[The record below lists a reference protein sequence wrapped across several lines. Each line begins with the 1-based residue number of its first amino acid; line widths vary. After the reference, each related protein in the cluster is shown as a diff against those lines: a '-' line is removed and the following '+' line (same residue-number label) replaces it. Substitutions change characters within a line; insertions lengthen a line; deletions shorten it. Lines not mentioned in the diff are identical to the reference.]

1 MTRTSRVIRVSGRV
15 DAVPSSTTQP
25 EEEQVGSEDLDSGAS
40 SAAPRSTCSPELATT
55 SAAARRSPP
64 TSGPAASSSSLLS
77 PGLPLG
83 TLPSSAALSELQ
95 AAGAAA
101 HSALPFL
108 RGPLT
113 LLPRPLLWWPLA
125 EGMSWR
131 AREQRRRS
139 ARTWGRAW
147 CPILCSMI

>member
-1 MTRTSRVIRVSGRV
+1 

-25 EEEQVGSEDLDSGAS
+25 EEEQVGSDDLDSGAS
-40 SAAPRSTCSPELATT
+40 STAPRSTCSPELASTAAA
-55 SAAARRSPP
+55 AAARRSPP
-64 TSGPAASSSSLLS
+64 TSGLASSSSLLS

-83 TLPSSAALSELQ
+83 TLPSSAALSDLQ

-125 EGMSWR
+125 EG
-131 AREQRRRS
+131 
-139 ARTWGRAW
+139 
-147 CPILCSMI
+147 I

>member
-1 MTRTSRVIRVSGRV
+1 

-25 EEEQVGSEDLDSGAS
+25 EEEQVGSDDLDSGAS
-40 SAAPRSTCSPELATT
+40 STAPRSTCSPELASTA
-55 SAAARRSPP
+55 AAARRSPP
-64 TSGPAASSSSLLS
+64 TSGLASSSSLLS

-83 TLPSSAALSELQ
+83 TLPSSAALSHLQ

-125 EGMSWR
+125 EG
-131 AREQRRRS
+131 
-139 ARTWGRAW
+139 
-147 CPILCSMI
+147 I

>member
-1 MTRTSRVIRVSGRV
+1 MTRTSRVIRVSWRV

-55 SAAARRSPP
+55 AAAARRSPP
-64 TSGPAASSSSLLS
+64 TSGPASSSSLLS

-95 AAGAAA
+95 AAGTAA

-131 AREQRRRS
+131 TRE
-139 ARTWGRAW
+139 
-147 CPILCSMI
+147 